1 MKFSH
6 IFIKRPIFAAVL
18 SVLILIVGGLAYIT
32 LPISQFPEVAPPTV
46 EVVALYPGANAQVLS
61 ETVAS
66 PLEKE
71 INGVEGMIYMTSQS
85 SADGRVVLQIAFE
98 LGTDLDR
105 AQVQVQNRVAIAEP
119 RLPEASRRLGITT
132 KKISPDMLLIVNLVS
147 PNKTYDMNFMA
158 NYAALQLKDELA
170 RIKGIGD
177 IQIFGAS
184 EYAMRIWLDPDKIAS
199 MDMTAGEVV
208 ASLRAQ
214 NVQIASGT
222 LNTLPSGK
230 QSAFEINIQTQ
241 GKLVTTEQFE
251 NVIIKSD
258 GEGRLVRLKDVGRVE
273 LGAQNYTTKGYLG
286 KEPSIAMPIFQQ
298 PGGNALE
305 TSAAIQ
311 SKMVELS
318 KEFPNDLV
326 YKIAYN
332 PTEFIQKSVDQV
344 YTTIFEAIIL
354 VVLVILLFLQSWRAA
369 IIPILAIPV
378 SLIGTFAV
386 MQAIGFSLNNLT
398 LFGLVLAIGIV
409 VDDAI
414 VVVENME
421 RYLAKGLSPKEA
433 AFKTMDEVGGALVAI
448 GLVLIAVFIPTAFL
462 DGISGQFYKQ
472 FGITI
477 AVATTISVFV
487 SLTLS
492 PAMAALLMKHEEKAP
507 DKKSHILLK
516 PLAFVG
522 NGFNAFMERIS
533 NSYGKRVQKL
543 VRKALMVLVI
553 YGGLIIITGI
563 EFNRVPKGFIPA
575 MDQQYFITLVQLPPG
590 SSLSRTD
597 EVVKE
602 ILDIALDIDGVDD
615 AVSFT
620 GFDAASFTNA
630 SNTAAVFLALEDFD
644 VRKDKGLDYL
654 ELLGTINAKLAQ
666 IDDAI
671 VFVIPPPSVQGIGNA
686 GGFKMMVQDRGNLG
700 TEELLEV
707 TNALAAAANADPML
721 SSVFTFFNNQT
732 PQLFLD
738 IDRVK
743 AEQLGVNVGDVF
755 QSLEIYMGS
764 VFVNEFSY
772 LGRTFQVTAQA
783 DAPNRLTPDDI
794 ARIKVRNKNREM
806 VPLGSLSNQ
815 RDIAGPS
822 RIPRYNLYPAASLNG
837 NTAPGYSSGQ
847 AMERMEELA
856 AEILPQGISFEWT
869 ELAYQE
875 KQTGSTAGVA
885 FILAVIFVFL
895 LLAAQFESLVL
906 PLAVIFIVPMVLL
919 SAMIGIDLAGLDN
932 NIMVQIGLIV
942 LVALAS
948 KNAIL
953 IVEFAKQLEDQ
964 GKDLKTAVIEA
975 SKLRLRPILMTALA
989 FILGVVPLAIATGA
1003 GAELR
1008 VSLGIA
1014 VFSGMIGVTIFGIF
1028 LTPVFYYLGRKWTTK
1043 PKTENNE
1050 TIVPSSA
1057 DKS

>member
-1 MKFSH
+1 
-6 IFIKRPIFAAVL
+6 
-18 SVLILIVGGLAYIT
+18 
-32 LPISQFPEVAPPTV
+32 
-46 EVVALYPGANAQVLS
+46 
-61 ETVAS
+61 
-66 PLEKE
+66 
-71 INGVEGMIYMTSQS
+71 VEGMIYMTSQS

-105 AQVQVQNRVAIAEP
+105 AQVQVQNRFAIAEP

-132 KKISPDMLLIVNLVS
+132 KKISPGMLLIVNLVS
-147 PNKTYDMNFMA
+147 PNKTYDMTFMA

-241 GKLVTTEQFE
+241 GKLVTPEQFE
-251 NVIIKSD
+251 NVIIKAD
-258 GEGRLVRLKDVGRVE
+258 GEGRLVRLKDIGRVE

-305 TSAAIQ
+305 TSADIQ
-311 SKMVELS
+311 AKMAELS
-318 KEFPNDLV
+318 KNFPADLE
-326 YKIAYN
+326 YRIAYN
-332 PTEFIQKSVDQV
+332 PTEFIQKSVDEV
-344 YTTIFEAIIL
+344 YHTIFEAVIL

-421 RYLAKGLSPKEA
+421 RYLSKGLSPKEA

-492 PAMAALLMKHEEKAP
+492 PAMAALLMKHEEKTANT
-507 DKKSHILLK
+507 KTNKILK
-516 PLAFVG
+516 PFVFVG

-533 NSYGKRVQKL
+533 HSYGKRVQKL
-543 VRKALMVLVI
+543 VRMAIMVLII
-553 YGGLIIITGI
+553 YGGLVFITGF

-602 ILDIALDIDGVDD
+602 ILDISLDIDGVKD

-620 GFDAASFTNA
+620 GFDAASFTIA
-630 SNTAAVFLALEDFD
+630 SNTAVVFLALEDFD
-644 VRKDKGLDYL
+644 VRNDKDLDYL

-686 GGFKMMVQDRGNLG
+686 GGFKMMVQDRENLG
-700 TEELLEV
+700 TDELLKA

-743 AEQLGVNVGDVF
+743 AEKLGVNVGDVF

-764 VFVNEFSY
+764 AFVNEFNY

-783 DAPNRLTPDDI
+783 DAPNRLTSDDI
-794 ARIKVRNKNREM
+794 SRIKVRNKNGEM
-806 VPLGSLSNQ
+806 VPLGSISNQ

-856 AEILPQGISFEWT
+856 AEILPQGISYEWT

-875 KQTGSTAGVA
+875 KQTGSTAGVV

-942 LVALAS
+942 LVGLAS

-975 SKLRLRPILMTALA
+975 SKLRLRPILMTAMA

-1003 GAELR
+1003 GSELR

-1014 VFSGMIGVTIFGIF
+1014 VFSGMLGVTIFGIF
-1028 LTPVFYYLGRKWTTK
+1028 LTPVFYYLGRKWTMK
-1043 PKTENNE
+1043 LSKEG
-1050 TIVPSSA
+1050 S
-1057 DKS
+1057 K